1 MFKIY
6 KIIRRK
12 STGEVKQKTEVVKQ
26 KKGPQEQDKDRVS
39 LEVAEPLKSYD
50 IKPVLKIKKY

>member
-12 STGEVKQKTEVVKQ
+12 STEVVKQ
-26 KKGPQEQDKDRVS
+26 KKGTQEQDKHRVS
-39 LEVAEPLKSYD
+39 LEVADPLKSYD